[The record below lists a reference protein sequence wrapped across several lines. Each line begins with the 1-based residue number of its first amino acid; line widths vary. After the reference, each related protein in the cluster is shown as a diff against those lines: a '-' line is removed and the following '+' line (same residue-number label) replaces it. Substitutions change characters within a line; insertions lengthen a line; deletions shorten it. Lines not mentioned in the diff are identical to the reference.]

1 MEIKKEYSQL
11 SARLFNSLVDKHLEK
26 FTWVKQDLKKA
37 GIKMMLREYLS
48 VCLLSTALAL
58 PAWLLILTFF
68 FIILGVPAPI
78 ISAVFASILL
88 TAGTFVVAIEFPATK
103 AKERERNID
112 NNLPF
117 ACLYMNTIAG
127 TGAPPYMI
135 FKFLSEFK
143 EYGEVS
149 VEAGKINE
157 EIEVMGEDIEKA
169 LRRAARDTPSENFKD
184 LLWGMITAIVQGGNL
199 KALLETK
206 ASQLMNSYRRKLD
219 DFTADVSMYVE
230 IYITVIIVGSIFTIV
245 MMTIMGA
252 ISGFGTLKN
261 TQTLVVYVLLPVA
274 SIVFIVLLRVMSPLS
289 K

>member
-1 MEIKKEYSQL
+1 
-11 SARLFNSLVDKHLEK
+11 
-26 FTWVKQDLKKA
+26 
-37 GIKMMLREYLS
+37 
-48 VCLLSTALAL
+48 
-58 PAWLLILTFF
+58 
-68 FIILGVPAPI
+68 
-78 ISAVFASILL
+78 
-88 TAGTFVVAIEFPATK
+88 
-103 AKERERNID
+103 
-112 NNLPF
+112 
-117 ACLYMNTIAG
+117 
-127 TGAPPYMI
+127 MI